1 MAPIT
6 ITWNTTM
13 GDILAA
19 YPKAKVGLFQKYH
32 IGGCNACAYQ
42 MTDTLAEVKEQHKFQ
57 ATLEDVVAT
66 VAASDA
72 LEATLHVSPEDLLA
86 ELKNG
91 ATPKILDARFP
102 IDFDNGHLANAQL
115 ISAELTFQALDEWPK
130 ETPVVVYSNKG
141 ERSLARASHFRA
153 YGLKN
158 VRSLTGGLEAW
169 AAFGGEVIRKE

>member
-1 MAPIT
+1 MT
-6 ITWNTTM
+6 IGWDTTM

-57 ATLEDVVAT
+57 ATLEDVIAT
-66 VAASDA
+66 VAASEA
-72 LEATLHVSPEDLLA
+72 LEATLHVSPEELLA

-91 ATPKILDARFP
+91 ATPTILDARFP
-102 IDFDNGHLANAQL
+102 IDFDNGHLPDAR
-115 ISAELTFQALDEWPK
+115 IITTELTFQALDEWPK
-130 ETPVVVYSNKG
+130 EMPIVVYSNKG

-169 AAFGGEVIRKE
+169 VEFGGEIIRQA